1 MLGRGGRS
9 FSDRSPKSS
18 LQLAISFPEL
28 LVLVYQLVLALKA
41 ANLGIIV
48 CADLAVCRSLHTHE
62 TIGRSVWDWLH
73 NGDVHEDSPILS
85 LLSLF
90 ASQFC
95 PSLGC
100 GIAFVTVFGISVLRV
115 RFSQKG
121 TRGVFQA
128 QTQKL

>member
-1 MLGRGGRS
+1 M
-9 FSDRSPKSS
+9 
-18 LQLAISFPEL
+18 
-28 LVLVYQLVLALKA
+28 LVYQLVLALKA

-73 NGDVHEDSPILS
+73 NGDVHEDSPISS
-85 LLSLF
+85 LLSL
-90 ASQFC
+90 QFY

-100 GIAFVTVFGISVLRV
+100 GITFVTVFGISVLRV